1 MLMGVILT
9 EEWDSFKWF
18 LTQYVFF
25 SVKSMYA
32 YYMNGHTRF
41 LLKIHMKSK
50 GSIENKDFMPFLVSE
65 SGTY

>member
-1 MLMGVILT
+1 
-9 EEWDSFKWF
+9 
-18 LTQYVFF
+18 
-25 SVKSMYA
+25 MYA